1 MKRKILIVL
10 FIICIAFT
18 SLLGY
23 LFYWLFYDLDRIPKG
38 NLIAEETSPNKTYTI
53 KAYTSDAGATTSFS
67 VIAELHFNKL
77 NKKPKI
83 IYFKYKEENASIQW
97 IDDSTVII
105 NNVQLN
111 LPNDKYVKRPN

>member
-1 MKRKILIVL
+1 L
-10 FIICIAFT
+10 
-18 SLLGY
+18 
-23 LFYWLFYDLDRIPKG
+23 
-38 NLIAEETSPNKTYTI
+38 
-53 KAYTSDAGATTSFS
+53 SD
-67 VIAELHFNKL
+67 
-77 NKKPKI
+77 KKPKI